1 MKKLLIVLFI
11 SLFTLSGC
19 TAKENT
25 KTVCSAMVD
34 NMQDTMIL
42 NATGDTVTLINEEI
56 RMKWQDY
63 DVTTEE
69 EKEIFETMMLEAFA
83 SFKETEGV
91 KLESKKEEESL
102 LILIEI
108 DTESANYNALKE
120 LGLITSENT
129 EATDIS
135 LEHSTA
141 QLSSAGYVCEIQE

>member
-1 MKKLLIVLFI
+1 
-11 SLFTLSGC
+11 
-19 TAKENT
+19 
-25 KTVCSAMVD
+25 
-34 NMQDTMIL
+34 
-42 NATGDTVTLINEEI
+42 
-56 RMKWQDY
+56 MKWQDY

-135 LEHSTA
+135 LEYSTA